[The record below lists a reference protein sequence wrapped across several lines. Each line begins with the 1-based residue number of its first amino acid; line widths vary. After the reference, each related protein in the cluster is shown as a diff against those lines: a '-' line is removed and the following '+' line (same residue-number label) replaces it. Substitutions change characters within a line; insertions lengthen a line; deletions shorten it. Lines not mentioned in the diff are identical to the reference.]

1 MTATP
6 EMPETGPRVLG
17 FGRTAENAA
26 AIQGKLREAG
36 YRATNFALTNDDE
49 GDYRLVAELR
59 ADTYDAVA
67 IGGAINGQSADS
79 PPTEESTIWFN
90 RVLNLIAEHAPG
102 TKFVLVRSP
111 SDALPALSRVLG
123 ETVK

>member
-1 MTATP
+1 MTTVP
-6 EMPETGPRVLG
+6 ELPNDGPRVLG

-26 AIQGKLREAG
+26 AIQAQLRDAG

-49 GDYRLVAELR
+49 GDARLVAELR

-67 IGGAINGQSADS
+67 IGGVINGQSPDS
-79 PPTEESTIWFN
+79 PPTEESTVWFN

-111 SDALPALSRVLG
+111 SDALPALRRVLG
-123 ETVK
+123 EP